1 MDQQLRVFVS
11 VVENKNFSKAAK
23 DLHMTQPAV
32 SQYVKNLEQTL
43 GTRLLERDNRTV
55 SLNRA
60 GDIVYHHAKE
70 LLNLYTKMNDLIDE
84 LTNNTSGK
92 IKIGAS
98 YTYGEY
104 VLPHVLAR
112 IHQKYP
118 LISPTVTIGNSTE
131 IGDLVYSHQLDVGII
146 EGDHPLKELTVTN
159 FTEDEMVIVASP
171 DHPLANSNG
180 TDLTG
185 ETWVVRE
192 TGSGTRE
199 ATENMWKKLSVP
211 PENKMEFGSTQLI
224 KESVE
229 AGIGISFLSKWAI
242 RKELKL
248 GTLAVIEPP
257 EFVYKRTFSIVM
269 RSPFK
274 TKALEIFLHHVK
286 EHQI

>member
-1 MDQQLRVFVS
+1 MDQQFRVFVS

-32 SQYVKNLEQTL
+32 SQYIKNLEQSL

-60 GDIVYHHAKE
+60 GEIVYHHAKE
-70 LLNLYTKMNDLIDE
+70 LLNLYSKMNDLIDE
-84 LTNNTSGK
+84 LTNKTSGK

-131 IGDLVYSHQLDVGII
+131 IGDLVYTHQLDVGII

-159 FTEDEMVIVASP
+159 FTKDEMVIVASP
-171 DHPLANSNG
+171 NHSLVHKDCKEL
-180 TDLTG
+180 TD
-185 ETWVVRE
+185 ETWIVRE

-199 ATENMWKKLSVP
+199 ATENMWKELSVLP
-211 PENKMEFGSTQLI
+211 TKTMEFGSTQLI

-242 RKELKL
+242 RKELQL
-248 GTLAVIEPP
+248 GTLAVIELP
-257 EFVYKRTFSIVM
+257 EFLYKRTFSIVM
-269 RSPFK
+269 RSPFQ
-274 TKALEIFLHHVK
+274 TKALEILLQHVK
-286 EHQI
+286 NHHT

>member
-104 VLPHVLAR
+104 VLPQVLAR
-112 IHQKYP
+112 IHQRYP
-118 LISPTVTIGNSTE
+118 LISPNVKIGNSTE

-146 EGDHPLKELTVTN
+146 EGDPPLKELSVMN
-159 FTEDEMVIVASP
+159 FTEDEMVVVASP
-171 DHPLANSNG
+171 DHTLVNNNHIG
-180 TDLTG
+180 LTD
-185 ETWVVRE
+185 ETWIVRE

-199 ATENMWKKLSVP
+199 ATENMWQELSVTP
-211 PENKMEFGSTQLI
+211 KKTMEFGSTQLI

-248 GTLAVIEPP
+248 GTLAVIDLP

-269 RSPFK
+269 RSPFQ
-274 TKALEIFLHHVK
+274 TKALEIFLRHVK